1 MVRGWQRVLLLL
13 IALGVLISLVS
24 PYIPDPL
31 SIPGKNVVIFAI
43 FLMAMF
49 LPYAL
54 LARGRTFLQTADPV
68 ERVTPDRLALIC
80 KRVC

>member
-31 SIPGKNVVIFAI
+31 SIPGKNVVVFAI
-43 FLMAMF
+43 FLMAIS
-49 LPYAL
+49 LPHAL
-54 LARGRTFLQTADPV
+54 MARVQAFLQPAETF
-68 ERVTPDRLALIC
+68 ERITSDRLALIC

>member
-13 IALGVLISLVS
+13 IALGVLVSLVS

-31 SIPGKNVVIFAI
+31 SIPGKNVVVFAI

-49 LPYAL
+49 FPHAL
-54 LARGRTFLQTADPV
+54 LGRGRTFLQTVDTL
-68 ERVTPDRLALIC
+68 ERVTSDRLALIC

>member
-1 MVRGWQRVLLLL
+1 MIRGWQRVLLLL

-43 FLMAMF
+43 FMMAMF
-49 LPYAL
+49 FPHAL
-54 LARGRTFLQTADPV
+54 LARGRTFLQTADSL
-68 ERVTPDRLALIC
+68 ERFTSDRLALIC